1 MSNDFPR
8 EKKYQTKD
16 PATLSESLSELF
28 ARRGYGRVLGNQ
40 ELVQMW
46 EQVAGPA
53 LAKQTRVRNLR
64 NGVLE
69 IAVRS
74 SALLSQLVS
83 FQQDELLS
91 RIQQDFA
98 KFKVRSLKF
107 KLQGNL
113 KK

>member
-28 ARRGYGRVLGNQ
+28 AKHGYGRILGNQ

-46 EQVAGPA
+46 EQVAGEQ
-53 LAKQTRVRNLR
+53 LAGQSRVRNLR
-64 NGVLE
+64 NGVLN

-74 SALLSQLVS
+74 SAIRQMVT
-83 FQQDELLS
+83 FQEGELLT
-91 RIQQDFA
+91 RIQEQFP
-98 KFKVRSLKF
+98 KFKVRGLKF
-107 KLQGNL
+107 EVQGNL